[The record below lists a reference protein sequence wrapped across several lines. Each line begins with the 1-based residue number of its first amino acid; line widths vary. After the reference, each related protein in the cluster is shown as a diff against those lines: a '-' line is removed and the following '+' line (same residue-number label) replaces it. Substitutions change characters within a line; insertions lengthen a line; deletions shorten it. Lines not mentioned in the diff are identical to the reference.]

1 MAIVGCASIDNT
13 QSKKEMYKKS
23 IVHGATISA
32 GFTAASSLLGSAIHP
47 DNFKAAVKQCG
58 GTGNYFKRFGV
69 GLAITALMGSALSL
83 AMTFVG
89 DKYVQYR
96 NKALCSDKANQ

>member
-23 IVHGATISA
+23 IIHGATISA
-32 GFTAASSLLGSAIHP
+32 GFTAASTLLGSALHP
-47 DNFKAAVKQCG
+47 DSFKAAVKQCG
-58 GTGNYFKRFGV
+58 GTAKYLKRYSG

-96 NKALCSDKANQ
+96 NKSLCSDKANQ